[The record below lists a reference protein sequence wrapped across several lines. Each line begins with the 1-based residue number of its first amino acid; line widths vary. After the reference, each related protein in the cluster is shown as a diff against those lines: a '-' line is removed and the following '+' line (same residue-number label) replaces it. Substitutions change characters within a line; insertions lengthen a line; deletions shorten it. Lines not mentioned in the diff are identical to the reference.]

1 MLFHLNSNRV
11 SGAVLCVCVWFGGIA
26 HAEQRVVAG
35 EYEVHYNALSTSFLT
50 PAIAT
55 HYNIPRSNRRAM
67 LNITVLRKSD
77 QFPLGQAVT
86 AQITASATNLT
97 GLRRELPLTLI
108 EEDTARYYVGH
119 VRVAHKETLSFDI
132 AVAIDGQPKPIEISF
147 RQKFYAD

>member
-1 MLFHLNSNRV
+1 MP
-11 SGAVLCVCVWFGGIA
+11 VCLSSSRLSLAALWTCFWLGGIA

-35 EYEVHYNALSTSFLT
+35 DYEVHYNALSTSFLT

-55 HYNIPRSNRRAM
+55 QYNIPRSNRRAM
-67 LNITVLRKSD
+67 LNITVLHKSD

-108 EEDTARYYVGH
+108 EEGTARYYVGH
-119 VRVAHKETLSFDI
+119 VRVAHEETLSFEI
-132 AVAIDGQPKPIEISF
+132 AVAIDGQPRPIEISF
-147 RQKFYAD
+147 RKKFYAD